1 MRLFLILALIV
12 AGTPAFGQT
21 PEDEAARQMLRH
33 DMLQYHQ
40 MAGIATWG
48 LWLATNLKGEEA
60 IHSLRR
66 TAEPVANALLLAN
79 PQQNGP
85 LYYLIMQNSQWKA
98 KRGGSA
104 HRSLASLTVGAYA
117 LTAGLSLFSPARA
130 RETGEFDSV
139 SAHKLLALVH
149 FAALASM
156 PMLGKKIEHKG
167 PAAART
173 MQNVG
178 WAGFGTLS
186 VAAVVFYF

>member
-1 MRLFLILALIV
+1 
-12 AGTPAFGQT
+12 
-21 PEDEAARQMLRH
+21 
-33 DMLQYHQ
+33 MLQYHQ
-40 MAGIATWG
+40 IAGMATWG

-60 IHSLRR
+60 IHSLKR
-66 TAEPVANALLLAN
+66 TAELPANALLLAN
-79 PQQNGP
+79 PQQNWP
-85 LYYLIMQNSQWKA
+85 LYYIMMEKSQWKA
-98 KRGGSA
+98 RRGGSA

-117 LTAGLSLFSPARA
+117 LTAGLSLLAPSRA
-130 RETGEFDSV
+130 RETDEFDSV

-178 WAGFGTLS
+178 WAGFGSLS
-186 VAAVVFYF
+186 VAVAVFYF